1 LSKRVRFGILIGVVG
16 IALAAFGIFFMNR
29 LFQAT
34 LAAPLPQ
41 VSQPAPV
48 TKEVVVTTHNIALGT
63 VLKAQDLKTAEM
75 PVELVPSGVLTSADE
90 AVGRF
95 SKVDLVSGE
104 MLLDHHLADP
114 TNVNHD
120 VAYTIGDD
128 QVMMAFPATDLMS
141 SLGIIQRG
149 DLVDIF
155 ITRDQ
160 EIPLSPLTNGQISA
174 TGEDQTNTE
183 TITFDAMQRVEITA
197 LVAEVVQE
205 KQGSSVP
212 LQNGEDTQTTQQQT
226 QTKIKA
232 YLLAMN
238 PQDALVLKHF
248 KDTGANF
255 DFVLRSPTSNQLFDF
270 TPVTSKYLIDRYQ
283 FVEVETP

>member
-1 LSKRVRFGILIGVVG
+1 LSKRVRFGILVGVVG

-29 LFQAT
+29 LFQET

-41 VSQPAPV
+41 VNQPAPV
-48 TKEVVVTTHNIALGT
+48 TKQVVVTTHSIALGT

-75 PVELVPSGVLTSADE
+75 PVELVPPGVLTTADE
-90 AVGRF
+90 AIGRF

-104 MLLDHHLADP
+104 ILLDHHLADP

-128 QVMMAFPATDLMS
+128 QVMMAFPASDLMS

-149 DLVDIF
+149 DLIDIF
-155 ITRDQ
+155 ITMDQ
-160 EIPLSPLTNGQISA
+160 EVPLSPLTDGQVSA
-174 TGEDQTNTE
+174 TGEEETKTE
-183 TITFDAMQRVEITA
+183 TLTFNAMQRVEITA

-205 KQGSSVP
+205 KQSSSVP
-212 LQNGEDTQTTQQQT
+212 LQSTGETQPTQQQV

-232 YLLAMN
+232 YLLAMA

-255 DFVLRSPTSNQLFDF
+255 DFVLRSPTSNQLFDLN
-270 TPVTSKYLIDRYQ
+270 PVTSQYLIDRYQ
-283 FVEVETP
+283 FVEAP

>member
-1 LSKRVRFGILIGVVG
+1 MSKRVRFGILIGLVG

-29 LFQAT
+29 LFQQT

-41 VSQPAPV
+41 VSQPEPE
-48 TKEVVVTTHNIALGT
+48 TKEVVVTTHNIALGA
-63 VLKAQDLKTAEM
+63 VLKAQDLKTAQM
-75 PVELVPSGVLTSADE
+75 PIELVPPGVLTAPDE
-90 AVGRF
+90 AIGRF

-128 QVMMAFPATDLMS
+128 QVMMAFPASDLMS

-149 DLVDIF
+149 DLIDIF
-155 ITRDQ
+155 ITMDQ
-160 EIPLSPLTNGQISA
+160 EVPVSPLAGGQVSA
-174 TGEDQTNTE
+174 TGQEETKTE
-183 TITFDAMQRVEITA
+183 TLTFDAFQRVEITA

-205 KQGSSVP
+205 KQGSSTP
-212 LQNGEDTQTTQQQT
+212 LQGTENSQAAQQPAR
-226 QTKIKA
+226 TKIQA
-232 YLLAMN
+232 YLLSLS

-255 DFVLRSPTSNQLFDF
+255 DFVLRSPTSNQLFTLD
-270 TPVTSKYLIDRYQ
+270 PVTAQYLIDRYQ
-283 FVEVETP
+283 FVETP